1 MPGDRIPERATL
13 RVTASVRVPLD
24 EIAMRFE
31 TSGGAGGQH
40 ANRSHTRVEL
50 SFDAATS
57 SALSPGQRERIVTKL
72 GPVVRAHA
80 ADSRSQTRNRELAL
94 ERLAEKLAGALHV
107 DPVRRPTRPT
117 KGSVRR
123 RLDSKRQAGR
133 RKVLRRRPTI
143 DD

>member
-1 MPGDRIPERATL
+1 VSGEATSGRETL
-13 RVTASVRVPLD
+13 RVTSSVRIPVD
-24 EIAMRFE
+24 EIEVRFE

-50 SFDAATS
+50 AFDVAATT
-57 SALSPGQRERIVTKL
+57 ALSEVQRERVVAKL
-72 GPVVRAHA
+72 GPVVRTGA
-80 ADSRSQTRNRELAL
+80 ADSRSQSRNRELAL
-94 ERLAEKLAGALHV
+94 ERLAGKLAAALHV

-123 RLDSKRQAGR
+123 RLDAKRQTGE
-133 RKVLRRRPTI
+133 RKAQRRRPSI